1 MLAGAYCAGFFAAL
15 RMTESGNLIRVIRG
29 KNQSTYPVSPP
40 RPMKIRLLPALLLG
54 AAQLIAQDAA
64 PASASPRKLGE
75 YPLTADSLPQAG
87 VPQGKLAGPFEWNS
101 KIIGGTVRRYWV
113 YVPAQYTG
121 EKPACLLVFQDGQRA
136 LNPKGPLRVDQVLE
150 NLIAKK
156 DIPVTIGLFITP
168 GSLSDHYPDN
178 LDLGNPDNRANEY
191 DALNDAYARMLIEEL
206 IPELRKTYRI
216 TDDPM
221 GRVIGG
227 TSSGAICAWTVAW
240 ERPDQFR
247 KVISMIGS
255 YTSIGYRPAHGNQPM
270 VPGGDLYP
278 TLIRKNP
285 IKPIRIYLQDG
296 ENDLSNLTD
305 TKGFKPEWTAL
316 TNEHG
321 NWHLANEH
329 MLSALEYANVN
340 ADRHQLEGPRYDV
353 KHEWGDGNHSDTHGG
368 ALLPDI
374 LRWMFRDTAK

>member
-1 MLAGAYCAGFFAAL
+1 MKLRCLLPLVLGLAQLSVQAAAL
-15 RMTESGNLIRVIRG
+15 D
-29 KNQSTYPVSPP
+29 
-40 RPMKIRLLPALLLG
+40 A
-54 AAQLIAQDAA
+54 AQDAV
-64 PASASPRKLGE
+64 PTGASTRKLGE

-87 VPQGKLAGPFEWNS
+87 VPKGKLKGPFEWNS
-101 KIIGGTVRRYWV
+101 GIIGGTVRRYWV

-136 LNPKGPLRVDQVLE
+136 LNPQGPLRVDQVLE

-168 GSLSDHYPDN
+168 GNLSDHYPDN
-178 LDLGNPDNRANEY
+178 LDMGNPNYRANEY
-191 DALNDAYARMLIEEL
+191 DALSDVYARMLIDEL
-206 IPELRKTYRI
+206 IPELRKTYQI

-255 YTSIGYRPAHGNQPM
+255 YTSIGYRPARGNQPM

-285 IKPIRIYLQDG
+285 IKPIRIFLQDG

-305 TKGFKPEWTAL
+305 TKGFTPWTAL

-321 NWHLANEH
+321 NWHLANQQ
-329 MLSALEYANVN
+329 MLSALEYANAN
-340 ADRHQLEGPRYDV
+340 ADRLKLDGPRYDV

-374 LRWMFRDTAK
+374 LRWMFRDWPKE